1 MNDTTET
8 ILMIAGIIVSLIGTL
23 KLTYKFSNS
32 CCTCE
37 VQNDNTVIVTPRSL
51 FKRILEKMKND
62 NNEVTETNNEVTET
76 NNNNL
81 ETNNNIN
88 NIPV

>member
-1 MNDTTET
+1 MNSTTET

-23 KLTYKFSNS
+23 KLTYRFSNS

-51 FKRILEKMKND
+51 FKKMLEKMKSPQIESIENNND
-62 NNEVTETNNEVTET
+62 ITET

-88 NIPV
+88 NIP